1 MYRVAILTISDKG
14 SQGLREDRSGPKIQ
28 EIVTGKGYQVVE
40 RRILPDELDQ
50 IRDAICQLCD
60 SGACDL
66 LLTTGGTGFAPRD
79 VTPEATLAAGERLVP
94 GIPEA
99 MRAYSTSIT
108 PRGMLSR
115 GAAVIRKRTLVVNL
129 PGSVKAVRENLEY
142 ILPALEHGLA
152 ILLGRDGECGRQPDV
167 HAGK

>member
-14 SQGLREDRSGPKIQ
+14 SQGLREDRSGPEIR
-28 EIVTGKGYQVVE
+28 EIVTRQGYQVVCAMM
-40 RRILPDELDQ
+40 LPDEFEQ
-50 IRDAICQLCD
+50 IRDVICDLCD
-60 SGACDL
+60 RGTCDL

-79 VTPEATLAAGERLVP
+79 VTPEATLAAGERVVP

-99 MRAYSTSIT
+99 MRAYSMTIT

-115 GAAVIRKRTLVVNL
+115 GAAVIRNGTLVVNL

-142 ILPALEHGLA
+142 ILPTLEHGLA
-152 ILLGRDGECGRQPDV
+152 ILTGRDGECGQQPE
-167 HAGK
+167 